1 MIAKTLDDIEG
12 IVIAET
18 KTCIEQSVF
27 LVNKDTY
34 ASEYTLTPLAYSS
47 KDMRKVPE
55 DEFLNEYEVHVFDNM
70 REFADWINSC
80 NWSE

>member
-18 KTCIEQSVF
+18 KTCITQSVF
-27 LVNKDTY
+27 LVNKDVY
-34 ASEYTLTPLAYSS
+34 ASDYTLTPLVCSS
-47 KDMRKVPE
+47 RNMRKVPE

-80 NWSE
+80 NWLE